1 MNGKANLITP
11 VDKKKLG
18 RAATKKEEAERK
30 AEDAMLDRRGDLS
43 YQSHEKTITD
53 ILVKGRVET
62 QNQQSFHVPNEASD
76 DECSIFSIPIIDQ
89 ENDNA
94 ISIANSIMEDLHEN
108 DVPFNEVYA
117 KHKANPIPVSIDV
130 FDYESMPS
138 FFRPIEL
145 DNNELS
151 DDDQS

>member
-1 MNGKANLITP
+1 MTMNGKANLITP

-62 QNQQSFHVPNEASD
+62 QNQQSFGVKA
-76 DECSIFSIPIIDQ
+76 
-89 ENDNA
+89 DNMKYE
-94 ISIANSIMEDLHEN
+94 ISYFNSKIRELRED
-108 DVPFNEVYA
+108 
-117 KHKANPIPVSIDV
+117 
-130 FDYESMPS
+130 M
-138 FFRPIEL
+138 
-145 DNNELS
+145 
-151 DDDQS
+151 